1 MTRKQKTFN
10 FHVLNFCVCL
20 HEECTEVGFI
30 IMSLFQVIMDM
41 SGNRDLSEDAENDDH
56 ANGAEKTIDLCSQKL
71 TELSIQQLAD
81 KHQTI
86 TVLNLDYNDISSLP
100 EAFVKGFPKLK
111 VFTAKGNNLKRLPE
125 DFGCLTSLTD
135 VHLCENELTSLPDSV
150 QYLVHL
156 KCLRLMGNQLAS
168 LPEDFGEMCSLE
180 ELSVEENELTKFPPT
195 FALLANLRI
204 LGASDNKLRVLP
216 KFLGSMRSLTHI
228 NLSHNELE
236 TIPDSFSELE
246 HLVCVDISQNKLR
259 TLPFVCSSQKTLKK
273 FFAGENMLTEFPFW
287 LGRLPELTDL
297 CLKENNITGNCLP
310 DDFGTVYL

>member
-1 MTRKQKTFN
+1 MF
-10 FHVLNFCVCL
+10 VL
-20 HEECTEVGFI
+20 
-30 IMSLFQVIMDM
+30 QVILSM
-41 SGNRDLSEDAENDDH
+41 SGNQGLSKEAENDNH
-56 ANGAEKTIDLCSQKL
+56 EEGADKAIDLCSLNL
-71 TELSIQQLAD
+71 TELSIQQLENN
-81 KHQTI
+81 HQTI

-100 EAFVKGFPKLK
+100 EDFAKCVPRLK
-111 VFTAKGNNLKRLPE
+111 VFTAKGNSFKRLPD
-125 DFGCLTSLTD
+125 DFGCLTCLTD
-135 VHLCENELTSLPDSV
+135 VHLCENELTTLPDSV

-156 KCLRLMGNQLAS
+156 KCLRLMGNKLAS
-168 LPEDFGEMCSLE
+168 LPEDFGELSSLE

-204 LGASDNKLRVLP
+204 LEASHNKLRVLP

-228 NLSHNELE
+228 NLCHNEVE

-246 HLVCVDISQNKLR
+246 HLVCVDVSQNKLR
-259 TLPFVCSSQKTLKK
+259 TLPLACSSQKTLKK

-310 DDFGTVYL
+310 DDFGTVYFQCSLYLQTCLLASNLHQLCEK